1 MTNANPSIIL
11 VGSRQSSRLLEEFG
25 RYENDYDLR
34 WARSAEEAS
43 VLADERKAA
52 GGQVALFVSES
63 DLPDLPIRAAL
74 EQWRATFPSA
84 RRVVLVHR
92 DRLVAERAELVA
104 DLAANRYDAL
114 LLLPSGKRDEEFH
127 AAITELLSDWGAT
140 VAGVENEWVQI
151 VARGDEPLTAELRD
165 FLDRSGYPHKTY
177 APESMVGRSVLAASR
192 ENRLPQVRT
201 PITGMVLV
209 PESVGDLASGIYGRP
224 DELPEDSVQDL
235 VIIGAGPAGLAAA
248 VYGASEG
255 LVTIALERDAVG
267 GQAGTSSM
275 IRNYLGFERG
285 ISGMRLAQRAL
296 SQAMRFGAWF
306 YVGADVTGITPG
318 EGGKPHVVH
327 TARGY
332 VVARS
337 VVLAMGVN
345 YRRLGVPAVEEL
357 LGRGVYYGSAVSAAR
372 ELTGAKAI
380 VVGGGNSAGQSAL
393 HLARFADEVTI
404 MVRRDGLQ
412 ETMSQYL
419 IEEIEANPRVRV
431 LTSSCVV
438 DGGGDAGRLGWVDV
452 ENVADGTVSRMDVD
466 GLFLLLGAEPHC
478 EWLPEGLALDDYGF
492 VLTGRDI
499 PREQWVD
506 DAPPADLATSIGG
519 IFAVGDV
526 RSGSMKRVASA
537 VGEGASVVP
546 MVHRWLG

>member
-25 RYENDYDLR
+25 RYENDYDVR
-34 WARSAEEAS
+34 WARSAAEAS

-104 DLAANRYDAL
+104 ELAANRYDAL

-127 AAITELLSDWGAT
+127 TAITELLSDWGAT

-177 APESMVGRSVLAASR
+177 TPESLVGRSILAASR
-192 ENRLPQVRT
+192 EDRLPQVRT

-209 PESVGDLASGIYGRP
+209 PESVSDLAAGIYGRP
-224 DELPEDSVQDL
+224 DELPEESVQDL

-318 EGGKPHVVH
+318 ADGEPHVVH

-332 VVARS
+332 VVARA

-345 YRRLGVPAVEEL
+345 YRRLGVPSVEEL
-357 LGRGVYYGSAVSAAR
+357 LGRGVYYGSAISAAR
-372 ELTGAKAI
+372 ELSGAKAI

-393 HLARFADEVTI
+393 HLARFAAEVTI

-478 EWLPEGLALDDYGF
+478 EWLPEGIALDDYGF

-499 PREQWVD
+499 PRERWVD
-506 DAPPADLATSIGG
+506 DTPPAELATSIGG

>member
-1 MTNANPSIIL
+1 MLTTNPAIIL
-11 VGSRQSSRLLEEFG
+11 VGSRQSNRLLEEFG
-25 RYENDYDLR
+25 RYQSDYDVR
-34 WARSAEEAS
+34 WAANAAEAS
-43 VLADERKAA
+43 VLADEQAA
-52 GGQVALFVSES
+52 GGGQVALFVTEAE
-63 DLPDLPIRAAL
+63 LPDLPIQEAL
-74 EQWRATFPSA
+74 EQWRSTFPSA
-84 RRVVLVHR
+84 RRVVLLHR
-92 DRLVAERAELVA
+92 ERLVADRAALVA

-127 AAITELLSDWGAT
+127 TAITELLSDWGAT

-165 FLDRSGYPHKTY
+165 FLDRSGYPHRTY
-177 APESMVGRSVLAASR
+177 APESLVGRSIIAACR
-192 ENRLPQVRT
+192 EDRLPLVRT
-201 PITGMVLV
+201 PITGMVLA
-209 PESVGDLASGIYGRP
+209 PTTVGDLAAGIYGRP

-255 LVTIALERDAVG
+255 LGTIALEKDAVG

-306 YVGADVTGITPG
+306 FVGADVTGITPG
-318 EGGKPHVVH
+318 DHDRPHVVH
-327 TARGY
+327 TERGY
-332 VVARS
+332 VVARA
-337 VVLAMGVN
+337 VVLAMGVT
-345 YRRLGVPAVEEL
+345 YRRLEVSSVEEL

-372 ELTGAKAI
+372 ELQGARAI

-393 HLARFADEVTI
+393 HLARFADKVTI

-412 ETMSQYL
+412 DTMSQYL
-419 IEEIEANPRVRV
+419 IDEIAANPRVHL
-431 LTSSCVV
+431 LTGSQIVA
-438 DGGGDAGRLGWVDV
+438 GGGEGGRLRWVDV
-452 ENVADGTVSRMDVD
+452 ANTSDGAVTRMDVD

-478 EWLPEGLALDDYGF
+478 QWLPEGIALDDYGF
-492 VLTGRDI
+492 VLTGRDV
-499 PREQWVD
+499 PRALWVD
-506 DAPPADLATSIGG
+506 DTPPADLGTSIGG